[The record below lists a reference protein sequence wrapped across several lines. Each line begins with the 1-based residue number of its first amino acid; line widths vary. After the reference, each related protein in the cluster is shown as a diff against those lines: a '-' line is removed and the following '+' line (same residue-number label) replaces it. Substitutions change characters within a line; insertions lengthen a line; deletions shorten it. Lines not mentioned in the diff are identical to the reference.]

1 MKNLKK
7 IRKYFNPIAEII
19 LFIFALGIFCYSG
32 YKIASHYGLLD
43 NKASACSS
51 CNVGCPQNPCPCC
64 PTPTSPPEPTPTT
77 MEPTPTTGEP
87 TPTTAEPTPTS
98 EPGEPTPTESQAATP
113 TPTPT
118 SGVGG
123 TSDGGGGG
131 GGGGGGPASPCT
143 PPEAPK
149 TPELLSAVIVSSTEV
164 KLTWRK
170 VDRATHYAIAYG
182 ESSHNYTYGNS
193 NVGDTDSYT
202 VGGLKPGATYFF
214 AVSAAIGGDCPVA
227 SPYSNEL
234 SSRSGGSLILGA
246 KTDPKP
252 TNPPEGQLEGG
263 VSTQAGEVAGAQ
275 AKDACPYWWIVLLGQ
290 TILLAGVYAFW
301 LKKKELPRHWWLVVP
316 GVVIIAYLIDR
327 YAHTHWYIP
336 SRMCRFEP
344 FLGMALA
351 GLETVGFKSLRRPR
365 QKK

>member
-1 MKNLKK
+1 MKKF
-7 IRKYFNPIAEII
+7 RKYLNPAAEII
-19 LFIFALGIFCYSG
+19 LFVFALGVFCYSG

-43 NKASACSS
+43 KKASATESCGDCSS
-51 CNVGCPQNPCPCC
+51 CDDDDWLGDWCQRIKDWCQNSCPCC
-64 PTPTSPPEPTPTT
+64 PTLTPTPEPTPT
-77 MEPTPTTGEP
+77 E
-87 TPTTAEPTPTS
+87 AEPTPT
-98 EPGEPTPTESQAATP
+98 EVEPTPTESQAATP

>member
-1 MKNLKK
+1 MKKF
-7 IRKYFNPIAEII
+7 RKYLNPAAEII
-19 LFIFALGIFCYSG
+19 LFVFALGVFCYSG

-252 TNPPEGQLEGG
+252 INPPEGQLEGG